1 MAMEGGYLLQGQR
14 RSPTGHHDQ
23 NNIQKLDISLSAENF
38 LFLRRNQQQQKIKN
52 VKNKK
57 KNGNSLNIC
66 LSEGRCLVTNQPHH
80 ICFYKNEC
88 WLKVAHAIQCI
99 VGTQVTCVGCE

>member
-57 KNGNSLNIC
+57 KKWKFIEYCMPL
-66 LSEGRCLVTNQPHH
+66 
-80 ICFYKNEC
+80 
-88 WLKVAHAIQCI
+88 
-99 VGTQVTCVGCE
+99 